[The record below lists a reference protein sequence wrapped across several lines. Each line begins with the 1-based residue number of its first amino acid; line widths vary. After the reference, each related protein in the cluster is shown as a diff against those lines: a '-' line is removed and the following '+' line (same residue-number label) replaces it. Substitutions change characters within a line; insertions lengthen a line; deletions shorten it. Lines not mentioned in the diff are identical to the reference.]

1 MTRQE
6 AAIQYLENNVYIWN
20 YGKRLDSLST
30 RSRRDKIS

>member
-1 MTRQE
+1 MTHQE

-30 RSRRDKIS
+30 RNRGDKIS